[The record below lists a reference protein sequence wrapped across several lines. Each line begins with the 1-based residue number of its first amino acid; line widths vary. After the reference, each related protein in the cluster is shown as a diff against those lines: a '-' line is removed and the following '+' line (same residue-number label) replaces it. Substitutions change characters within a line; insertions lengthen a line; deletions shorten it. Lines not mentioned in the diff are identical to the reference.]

1 MQIKITSR
9 QNPLI
14 VRLSKLSDRKYRDT
28 ERMFRLD
35 GVKLTDEAL
44 MNGILPEYVFVT
56 EDILG
61 SGKLGRLA
69 EIPEDRLYPVTD
81 EVLAKLTDEKAPQG
95 IIAFVRMDAAKN
107 IAFDDDAGSA
117 VEHRALLLSSIRDPG
132 NVGTIIRTACAM
144 GIDRVYL
151 SADCADIFSPKTLRA
166 SMGMALRQK
175 ITITEND
182 LRLVGKLRSS
192 GTEVFAAALRDG
204 PARLGEFP
212 LPERVCFVIGNEG
225 HGLSDELID
234 ACDGTVIIPMAP
246 GCESLNAAMAAGI
259 IAWEMR
265 QV

>member
-14 VRLSKLSDRKYRDT
+14 VRLSKLSDRKRRD
-28 ERMFRLD
+28 EEGLFRLD
-35 GVKLTDEAL
+35 GVKLTAEAL
-44 MNGILPEYVFVT
+44 MNGITPDYVFVT
-56 EDILG
+56 EDMLA
-61 SGKLGRLA
+61 SGKLDG
-69 EIPEDRLYPVTD
+69 IPDDRLFPVTD

-95 IIAFVRMDAAKN
+95 VIAFIRTDAAKN
-107 IAFDDDAGSA
+107 ITFAEGADGAGD
-117 VEHRALLLSSIRDPG
+117 HRTLLLSSIRDPG
-132 NVGTIIRTACAM
+132 NVGTIIRSACAM
-144 GIDRVYL
+144 GLDRVYL

-166 SMGMALRQK
+166 SMGMSLRQSITIVDSDIKLVEALR
-175 ITITEND
+175 
-182 LRLVGKLRSS
+182 RG

-204 PARLGEFP
+204 SAKLGESA
-212 LPERVCFVIGNEG
+212 LPEKVCFVIGNEG

-234 ACDGTVIIPMAP
+234 ACGGTVIIPMAP